1 MTAPRVISSR
11 PPSDAD
17 ERRGP
22 FAGLRVVD
30 LSDRLAGAFAA
41 RLFGDFGADVV
52 LCEPA
57 TGHLLRQE
65 PPLVVR
71 ASEPDNSA
79 LHVFAN
85 WNKHSVIRDHNSLG
99 PLLAAADVVITDAHP
114 LDSASFASALQF
126 ISGNGVHLSITP
138 HGLATPLTGTP
149 GNNLTASARTGWS
162 SINGY
167 RGEPPLQQ
175 PRNQAGYIGGL
186 AGFVAAAAALR
197 RRGESPAT
205 ELVDVSELEAF
216 ALTVHPWGVAG
227 VYESGAVVSDHR
239 APRGRP
245 GPLFET
251 ADGRLTLAVA
261 YFRKWPDAM
270 AALGL
275 PEFATREDLFEDNS
289 RHTKDLSDVTAA
301 VVRNLAGLDRWYV
314 FHALAAL
321 RCPVG
326 VLQDVASL
334 LADEQLD
341 ARDFYATT
349 LVDGRVVRAPGRL
362 AHTDPPLWQLSIPAP
377 SLLAPQPAPDAAS
390 RQELGST
397 AATGTACP
405 PPPPGGTM
413 SSSDP
418 GPLAGLRVLSF
429 GQAWSGAFGTELLA
443 LLGADVVQVSSLRRH
458 DSWRRAG
465 AGVPTAIADPRRNQH
480 PLNTQGLFN
489 SVNLNKREIALD
501 LATPRG
507 RELLWR
513 LIPRFSVLVDN
524 YRPGVMA
531 SWGITMDR
539 LAELRPGMIWASVSG
554 YGADGPYSAYP
565 AIGTTIEPMAGLS
578 SLHGYEG
585 DAGMNTGGL
594 YPDPVAAYI
603 LAVTIL
609 AALRE
614 RDRSGPAQRIDL
626 SMMETLAVVS
636 GESIIGWQADDQ
648 TGRRVPGPMGNHH
661 ARIAPHSNY
670 AAAGGEWV
678 ALSADDDAAWQV
690 LVEHIGD
697 ERLRDPCF
705 ETMAQRKSHESAL
718 DAIVAEWCASRRAG
732 DIEAA
737 LGPLGVC
744 AARVVP
750 LRELYSRPA
759 LHMLSSGFVTAVD
772 HPEVG
777 ESWLP
782 GAPWRLS
789 GLRPPIRPAPCVGQ
803 HSREILASELGIGTT
818 EYEAL
823 VADGITGTLASE
835 ISEPVA
841 DPA

>member
-1 MTAPRVISSR
+1 MTDGDRAP
-11 PPSDAD
+11 DAED
-17 ERRGP
+17 RAGP
-22 FAGLRVVD
+22 FAGLHVVD
-30 LSDRLAGAFAA
+30 LSDRLSGAFAA

-52 LCEPA
+52 LCEPR
-57 TGHLLRQE
+57 TGHVLRHE
-65 PPLVVR
+65 PPFLPG
-71 ASEPDNSA
+71 APGPDSSA
-79 LHVFAN
+79 LHAVVN
-85 WNKHSVIRDHNSLG
+85 WNKRSMPRDETAVGSLVAG
-99 PLLAAADVVITDAHP
+99 ADVVVTDARQP
-114 LDSASFASALQF
+114 DSTPFAPALRRMR
-126 ISGNGVHLSITP
+126 GNAVHLSITP
-138 HGLATPLTGTP
+138 HGLATPLTGIP

-167 RGEPPLQQ
+167 RDEPPLQQ

-197 RRGESPAT
+197 RRDDSPTA

-216 ALTVHPWGVAG
+216 ALTVHPWGIAG
-227 VYESGAVVSDHR
+227 VYESGSAVPDNR
-239 APRGRP
+239 PPRGRP
-245 GPLFET
+245 GPLFDA

-261 YFRKWPDAM
+261 YFRRWPDAM

-275 PEFATREDLFEDNS
+275 PEFATREDLLDDNS
-289 RHTKDLSDVTAA
+289 RHTKDLTAVTAA
-301 VVRNLAGLDRWYV
+301 VVRNLASLGRWYV

-334 LADEQLD
+334 LDDQQLN
-341 ARDFYATT
+341 ARDFYAET
-349 LVDGRVVRAPGRL
+349 LLADRVVRAPGRL
-362 AHTDPPLWQLSIPAP
+362 ARTDPPLWQLSSSAP
-377 SLLAPQPAPDAAS
+377 PLGTRKLGPGIAS
-390 RQELGST
+390 GQQL
-397 AATGTACP
+397 GTALADRSARTSLANTTP
-405 PPPPGGTM
+405 SP
-413 SSSDP
+413 DP

-465 AGVPTAIADPRRNQH
+465 AGVPKAIANPRRTQH

-501 LATPRG
+501 LASPRG
-507 RELLWR
+507 RELLWQ
-513 LIPRFSVLVDN
+513 LIPRFSVVVDN

-531 SWGITMDR
+531 SWGVTLER
-539 LAELRPGMIWASVSG
+539 LTELRPGMIWASVSG

-565 AIGTTIEPMAGLS
+565 AIGTTIEPMGGLS

-603 LAVTIL
+603 LAATIL
-609 AALRE
+609 AALQE
-614 RDRSGPAQRIDL
+614 RDRTGAAQRIDL
-626 SMMETLAVVS
+626 SMMESLAVVS
-636 GESIIGWQADDQ
+636 GESIVGFQAD
-648 TGRRVPGPMGNHH
+648 GRLPGPLGNHH
-661 ARIAPHSNY
+661 PRVAPHNNY
-670 AAAGGEWV
+670 AALDGEWV
-678 ALSADDDAAWQV
+678 ALSADDDAAWHA
-690 LVEHIGD
+690 LVERIAD
-697 ERLRDPCF
+697 QRLQDSRF
-705 ETMAQRKSHESAL
+705 TTMAGRKSHESML
-718 DAIVAEWCASRRAG
+718 DAIVADWCACQRAAE
-732 DIEAA
+732 IEAA

-750 LRELYSRPA
+750 LRELYSRPDPDMVA
-759 LHMLSSGFVTAVD
+759 AGFVTAVD

-777 ESWLP
+777 RSWLP
-782 GAPWRLS
+782 GAPWRFA

-803 HSREILASELGIGTT
+803 HSREVLASELGVADD

-823 VADGITGTLASE
+823 VADGITGTLSSE
-835 ISEPVA
+835 APERVP

>member
-1 MTAPRVISSR
+1 MTAAKPAAGTDGS
-11 PPSDAD
+11 P
-17 ERRGP
+17 GP

-30 LSDRLAGAFAA
+30 LSDRFAGAFAA

-57 TGHLLRQE
+57 TGHVLRAE
-65 PPLVVR
+65 PPFLPG
-71 ASEPDNSA
+71 AAGTGTSA
-79 LHVFAN
+79 LHAFVN
-85 WNKHSVIRDHNSLG
+85 WNKRSVTRDGRALG
-99 PLLAAADVVITDAHP
+99 RLVAAADVVVTDAHP
-114 LDSASFASALQF
+114 LDNAPFTRALERMR
-126 ISGNGVHLSITP
+126 GTAVHLSITP

-167 RGEPPLQQ
+167 RDEPPLQQ
-175 PRNQAGYIGGL
+175 PRNQASYIGGL

-197 RRGESPAT
+197 RRDESPSA

-227 VYESGAVVSDHR
+227 VYETGAAVADHR
-239 APRGRP
+239 PPRGRP

-275 PEFATREDLFEDNS
+275 TEFATREDLFDDNS
-289 RHTKDLSDVTAA
+289 RHTKDLADVTAA
-301 VVRNLAGLDRWYV
+301 VVRILASLGRWDV

-326 VLQDVASL
+326 VVQDVASL
-334 LADEQLD
+334 LADPQLD
-341 ARDFYATT
+341 ARGFYADT
-349 LVDGRVVRAPGRL
+349 VVGDRVVRAPGRL
-362 AHTDPPLWQLSIPAP
+362 ARTETALWHLSRPAP
-377 SLLAPQPAPDAAS
+377 ELSAQRPQVAAS
-390 RQELGST
+390 DRQPGAGVGSART
-397 AATGTACP
+397 SPDGMAP
-405 PPPPGGTM
+405 
-413 SSSDP
+413 SSDP
-418 GPLAGLRVLSF
+418 GPLSGLRVLSF

-465 AGVPTAIADPRRNQH
+465 AGVPKAIADPHRTQH

-501 LATPRG
+501 LTNPRG
-507 RELLWR
+507 RELLWQ

-524 YRPGVMA
+524 YRPGVMS
-531 SWGITMDR
+531 SWGITMER
-539 LAELRPGMIWASVSG
+539 VAELRPGMIWASVSG

-565 AIGTTIEPMAGLS
+565 AIGTTIEPMSGLS

-585 DAGMNTGGL
+585 DPGMNTGGL
-594 YPDPVAAYI
+594 YPDPVAAYA
-603 LAVTIL
+603 LAATIL

-614 RDRSGPAQRIDL
+614 RDRSGAAQRIDL
-626 SMMETLAVVS
+626 SMMESLVVVS
-636 GESIIGWQADDQ
+636 GESIVGYQAGGQ
-648 TGRRVPGPMGNHH
+648 IPGPMGNHH
-661 ARIAPHSNY
+661 PRIAPHNNY
-670 AAAGGEWV
+670 AALGGEWV
-678 ALSADDDAAWQV
+678 ALSADHDAAWRA
-690 LVEHIGD
+690 LVEYIGD
-697 ERLRDPCF
+697 ERLCDPGLQ
-705 ETMAQRKSHESAL
+705 TMAERKSRERVI
-718 DAIVAEWCASRRAG
+718 DAIVAEWCARHRAT

-744 AARVVP
+744 VARVVP
-750 LRELYSRPA
+750 LRELYSRPDPTMVA
-759 LHMLSSGFVTAVD
+759 SGFVSSVD

-777 ESWLP
+777 QSWLP
-782 GAPWRLS
+782 GAPWRLC

-803 HSREILASELGIGTT
+803 HSRELLADELGIGAA
-818 EYEAL
+818 EYEDL
-823 VADGITGTLASE
+823 VADGITGVLGSE
-835 ISEPVA
+835 RPEQVA
-841 DPA
+841 DLA